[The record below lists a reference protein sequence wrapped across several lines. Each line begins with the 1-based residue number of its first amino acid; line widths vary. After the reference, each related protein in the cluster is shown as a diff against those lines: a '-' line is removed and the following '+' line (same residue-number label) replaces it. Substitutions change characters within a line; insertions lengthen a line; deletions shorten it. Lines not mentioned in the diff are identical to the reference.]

1 MKGLLPAASIDS
13 EVFYQVAKKYNLGTD
28 MDSMNQIVNLVN
40 QGMSPDDAGKTLSQ
54 KIEKQLKGLLG
65 QFSKTRPLDSGE
77 DSFFKANPQTAGM
90 ATDDNYVILNP
101 YSNLSPQ
108 QLSGVQA
115 NEAARL
121 YMREFG
127 TPNVSLTNEQQSN
140 LAGTNYK
147 DADEEARKATILA
160 RILSQDSSGGI
171 PTLEQQE
178 AIKPMLFLRG
188 LMQY

>member
-1 MKGLLPAASIDS
+1 MEGLLPAASING
-13 EVFYQVAKKYNLGTD
+13 EVFYQVAKKYNLDTD

-54 KIEKQLKGLLG
+54 KGLLG
-65 QFSKTRPLDSGE
+65 QFSKTRPLYSGE
-77 DSFFKANPQTAGM
+77 DSYFKANPQTAGM

-108 QLSGVQA
+108 QLSNVQA

-160 RILSQDSSGGI
+160 RILSKDSSGGI

-188 LMQY
+188 LLQY